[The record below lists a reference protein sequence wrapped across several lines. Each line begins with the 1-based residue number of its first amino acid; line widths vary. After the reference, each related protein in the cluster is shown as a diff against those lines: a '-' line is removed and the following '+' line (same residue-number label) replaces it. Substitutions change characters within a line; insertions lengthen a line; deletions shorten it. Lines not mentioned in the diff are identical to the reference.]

1 LPRPRAGAPPSERD
15 RPGARADNPGA
26 GSMRITI
33 VAIGQRQPR
42 WADEAIA
49 DFLKRF
55 PADFSVSVRELKP
68 EPRDGRPPERLRAAE
83 SERLRVAL
91 PSGSVTVA
99 LDERGRDLTSAGL
112 AEQLGR
118 WRDSGEA
125 PAFVIGGPDGLSDE
139 FRRGAQLLLRL
150 SSMTLP
156 HALARLLL
164 VEQLYRAWSIL
175 NRHPYHRA

>member
-1 LPRPRAGAPPSERD
+1 MKISVIA
-15 RPGARADNPGA
+15 
-26 GSMRITI
+26 
-33 VAIGQRQPR
+33 VGQRQPR

-49 DFLKRF
+49 DFLRRF
-55 PADFSVSVRELKP
+55 PAEFPVSLRELKP
-68 EPRDGRPPERLRAAE
+68 EPRDGRPPERIRATECERLRAA
-83 SERLRVAL
+83 L
-91 PSGSVTVA
+91 PAGCVTVA
-99 LDERGRDLTSAGL
+99 LDERGRDLGSAAF

-118 WRDSGEA
+118 WRDRGEA
-125 PAFVIGGPDGLSDE
+125 PAFVIGGPDGLTDE

>member
-1 LPRPRAGAPPSERD
+1 VKIS
-15 RPGARADNPGA
+15 
-26 GSMRITI
+26 I

-55 PADFSVSVRELKP
+55 PTDFSVSVRELKP
-68 EPRDGRPPERLRAAE
+68 EARDGRPPERIRAAEAERLRAA
-83 SERLRVAL
+83 L
-91 PSGSVTVA
+91 PAGCVTVA
-99 LDERGRDLTSAGL
+99 LDERGRDLTSAAF

-118 WRDSGEA
+118 WRDRGDS
-125 PAFVIGGPDGLSDE
+125 PVFVIGGPDGLTDE
-139 FRRGAQLLLRL
+139 LRRGAQLLLRL

-175 NRHPYHRA
+175 SRHPYHRA

>member
-1 LPRPRAGAPPSERD
+1 MKIS
-15 RPGARADNPGA
+15 
-26 GSMRITI
+26 I

-42 WADEAIA
+42 WADDAVA

-55 PADFSVSVRELKP
+55 PADFPVGLRELKP
-68 EPRDGRPPERLRAAE
+68 EPRDGRPPERLRTAE
-83 SERLRVAL
+83 AERLRAAL
-91 PSGSVTVA
+91 PPGCLTVA
-99 LDERGRDLTSAGL
+99 LDERGRDLTSAAF

-118 WRDSGEA
+118 WRDRGDS
-125 PAFVIGGPDGLSDE
+125 PAFVIGGPDGLTDE

>member
-1 LPRPRAGAPPSERD
+1 MKISV
-15 RPGARADNPGA
+15 
-26 GSMRITI
+26 I
-33 VAIGQRQPR
+33 AIGQRQPR

-55 PADFSVSVRELKP
+55 PAEFPVSLRELKP
-68 EPRDGRPPERLRAAE
+68 EPRDGRPPERIRATE
-83 SERLRVAL
+83 SERLRAAL
-91 PSGSVTVA
+91 PDGCVTVA
-99 LDERGRDLTSAGL
+99 LDERGRDLSSAAF

-118 WRDSGEA
+118 WRDRGES
-125 PAFVIGGPDGLSDE
+125 PAFVIGGPDGLTDE
-139 FRRGAQLLLRL
+139 FRRGAGLLLRL

-175 NRHPYHRA
+175 SRHPYHRA

>member
-1 LPRPRAGAPPSERD
+1 
-15 RPGARADNPGA
+15 
-26 GSMRITI
+26 MRVSIL
-33 VAIGQRQPR
+33 AIGQRQPR

-55 PADFSVSVRELKP
+55 PAEFPVSLRELKP
-68 EPRDGRPPERLRAAE
+68 EPRDGRQPERIRAAEGDRLRAA
-83 SERLRVAL
+83 L
-91 PSGSVTVA
+91 PTGCLTVA
-99 LDERGRDLTSAGL
+99 LDERGRDLTSAAF

-118 WRDSGEA
+118 WRDRGDS
-125 PAFVIGGPDGLSDE
+125 PAFVIGGPDGLADDL
-139 FRRGAQLLLRL
+139 RRGAHLLLRL

-175 NRHPYHRA
+175 SRHPYHRA

>member
-1 LPRPRAGAPPSERD
+1 MKIS
-15 RPGARADNPGA
+15 
-26 GSMRITI
+26 I

-42 WADEAIA
+42 WADEAVA
-49 DFLKRF
+49 DFLRRF

-68 EPRDGRPPERLRAAE
+68 EPRDGRSPERICTAEAERLRAA
-83 SERLRVAL
+83 L
-91 PSGSVTVA
+91 PAGCVTVA
-99 LDERGRDLTSAGL
+99 LDERGRDLTSAGF

-118 WRDSGEA
+118 WRDRGEA
-125 PAFVIGGPDGLSDE
+125 PAFVIGGPDGLTDE

-156 HALARLLL
+156 HALARVLL

-175 NRHPYHRA
+175 TRHPYHRA

>member
-1 LPRPRAGAPPSERD
+1 MKISV
-15 RPGARADNPGA
+15 
-26 GSMRITI
+26 I
-33 VAIGQRQPR
+33 AIGQRQPR

-55 PADFSVSVRELKP
+55 PAEFPVSLRELKP
-68 EPRDGRPPERLRAAE
+68 EPRDGRPPERIRATE
-83 SERLRVAL
+83 SERLRAAL
-91 PSGSVTVA
+91 PDGCVTVA
-99 LDERGRDLTSAGL
+99 LDERGRDLSSAAF

-118 WRDSGEA
+118 WRDRGES
-125 PAFVIGGPDGLSDE
+125 PAFVIGGPDGLTDE
-139 FRRGAQLLLRL
+139 FRRSAGLLLRL

-175 NRHPYHRA
+175 SRHPYHRA

>member
-1 LPRPRAGAPPSERD
+1 MKISV
-15 RPGARADNPGA
+15 
-26 GSMRITI
+26 I
-33 VAIGQRQPR
+33 AIGQRQPR

-55 PADFSVSVRELKP
+55 PADFSVSLRELKP
-68 EPRDGRPPERLRAAE
+68 ESRDGRPPERIRATE
-83 SERLRVAL
+83 SERLRAAL
-91 PSGSVTVA
+91 PDGCVTVA
-99 LDERGRDLTSAGL
+99 LDERGHDLTSAAF

-118 WRDSGEA
+118 WRDRGES
-125 PAFVIGGPDGLSDE
+125 PAFVIGGPDGLTDE
-139 FRRGAQLLLRL
+139 FRRGARLRLRL

-175 NRHPYHRA
+175 SRHPYHRA

>member
-1 LPRPRAGAPPSERD
+1 MKIS
-15 RPGARADNPGA
+15 
-26 GSMRITI
+26 I

-42 WADEAIA
+42 WADEAVA

-55 PADFSVSVRELKP
+55 PADFPVSVRELKP
-68 EPRDGRPPERLRAAE
+68 EARDGRPAERIRAAE
-83 SERLRVAL
+83 SERLRAAL
-91 PSGSVTVA
+91 PPGSVAVA
-99 LDERGRDLTSAGL
+99 LDERGRDLTSEGFAG
-112 AEQLGR
+112 QLGR
-118 WRDSGEA
+118 WRDGGES
-125 PAFVIGGPDGLSDE
+125 PAFVIGGPDGLTDE
-139 FRRGAQLLLRL
+139 LRRGAGMLLRL

>member
-1 LPRPRAGAPPSERD
+1 MKISVIA
-15 RPGARADNPGA
+15 
-26 GSMRITI
+26 
-33 VAIGQRQPR
+33 VGQRQPR

-55 PADFSVSVRELKP
+55 PADFSVQLRELKP
-68 EPRDGRPPERLRAAE
+68 EPRDARPPERIRAAEVERLRAA
-83 SERLRVAL
+83 L
-91 PSGSVTVA
+91 PAGCVTVA
-99 LDERGRDLTSAGL
+99 LDERGRELTSVAF

-118 WRDSGEA
+118 WRDRGEA
-125 PAFVIGGPDGLSDE
+125 PAFVIGGPDGLTDE

>member
-1 LPRPRAGAPPSERD
+1 MKIS
-15 RPGARADNPGA
+15 
-26 GSMRITI
+26 I

-42 WADEAIA
+42 WADEAVA
-49 DFLKRF
+49 DLLKRF
-55 PADFSVSVRELKP
+55 PADFPISLRELKP

-83 SERLRVAL
+83 SERLRAAL
-91 PSGSVTVA
+91 PAGCLTVA
-99 LDERGRDLTSAGL
+99 LDERGRDLTSAAF

-118 WRDSGEA
+118 WRDHGEA
-125 PAFVIGGPDGLSDE
+125 PAFVIGGPDGLTDE

-164 VEQLYRAWSIL
+164 AEQLYRAWSIL
-175 NRHPYHRA
+175 SRHPYHRS

>member
-1 LPRPRAGAPPSERD
+1 MPPPATGMKIS
-15 RPGARADNPGA
+15 
-26 GSMRITI
+26 I

-55 PADFSVSVRELKP
+55 PADFSVGVRELRP
-68 EPRDGRPPERLRAAE
+68 EARDGRPAERIRTTEAERLRAA
-83 SERLRVAL
+83 L
-91 PSGSVTVA
+91 PSGCVTVA
-99 LDERGRDLTSAGL
+99 LDERGRDLTSAAF

-118 WRDSGEA
+118 WRDRGDA
-125 PAFVIGGPDGLSDE
+125 PAFVIGGPDGLADE
-139 FRRGAQLLLRL
+139 FRRGAHLQLRL

-156 HALARLLL
+156 HALARVLL

-175 NRHPYHRA
+175 TRHPYHRA